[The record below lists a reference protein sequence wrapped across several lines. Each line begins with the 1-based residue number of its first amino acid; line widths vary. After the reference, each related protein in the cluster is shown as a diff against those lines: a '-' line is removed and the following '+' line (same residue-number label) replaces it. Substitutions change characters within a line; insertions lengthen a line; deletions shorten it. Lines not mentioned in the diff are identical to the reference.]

1 MASTVYWII
10 GLMCYDQAMYHRIQY
25 NDERILQVENEKLE
39 ETIVKL
45 VPMHIYKELKSE
57 KLMIDKLDNVTVM
70 FVRLRCIEGNFD

>member
-1 MASTVYWII
+1 M
-10 GLMCYDQAMYHRIQY
+10 MCYDQAMYHRIQY

-70 FVRLRCIEGNFD
+70 FARLRCIEGNFD

>member
-1 MASTVYWII
+1 M
-10 GLMCYDQAMYHRIQY
+10 MCYDQAMYHRIQY

-39 ETIVKL
+39 ETILKL

-70 FVRLRCIEGNFD
+70 FARLRCIEGNFD

>member
-10 GLMCYDQAMYHRIQY
+10 GMMCYDQAMYHRIQY

-57 KLMIDKLDNVTVM
+57 KLMID
-70 FVRLRCIEGNFD
+70 

>member
-39 ETIVKL
+39 ETILKL

-57 KLMIDKLDNVTVM
+57 KLMIDKLDNGTVM